1 MQIDKN
7 NSRSGLWAQPDPK
20 RHMVRGALLMAATAL
35 AFTLAA
41 PAQAQNAQNMEIT
54 GDAAPQKAAGSNE
67 ATAQKAAP
75 AAPAD
80 GSSAPK
86 TTSGAPSPSTSP
98 VAASPA
104 AEESGVTAK
113 QDAGSS
119 AVVFM
124 YHRFDEGEYPSTNTR
139 VDQLS
144 AHIAELG
151 KSKYHVMDVGKIVA
165 AIANGSPLPDRA
177 IGITVDDAYRTFYS
191 VAWPM
196 FKKAGMPVTVFVST
210 SQLDAGYDS
219 YMTWDMLRDL
229 VKQGVTVGGHSDS
242 HAHLSAISAA
252 EAKAELEKSAQRFKQ
267 ELGFVPELFAYPYG
281 EASSEVQQAVRD
293 AGYKAAFGQQSGGF
307 DKTADR
313 FYLPR
318 FALNEHYGSL
328 DRFELAANSLPLDVS
343 DLTPADYTLTR
354 NPPAFGFT
362 LQQPAKDVKCYPSDG
377 TATMSRLGEERVEV
391 RLDGPVSPGRWR
403 INCTAGGP
411 DGRWRWLGMLYTVP
425 EGIKNPG

>member
-1 MQIDKN
+1 MQTDKIIPACGT
-7 NSRSGLWAQPDPK
+7 SGKDGMK
-20 RHMVRGALLMAATAL
+20 GHYMRGALLTAATAL
-35 AFTLAA
+35 AFILAA
-41 PAQAQNAQNMEIT
+41 PAQAQNAQTPQT
-54 GDAAPQKAAGSNE
+54 GQ
-67 ATAQKAAP
+67 TAP
-75 AAPAD
+75 ATDTRNTAPAK
-80 GSSAPK
+80 STAESA
-86 TTSGAPSPSTSP
+86 
-98 VAASPA
+98 
-104 AEESGVTAK
+104 
-113 QDAGSS
+113 S

-151 KSKYHVMDVGKIVA
+151 KAKYHVMDTGEIVS
-165 AIANGSPLPDRA
+165 AIANGTALPDRT
-177 IGITVDDAYRTFYS
+177 IGITVDDAYRTFYN

-196 FKKAGMPVTVFVST
+196 FKKAGLPVTVFVST

-229 VKQGVTVGGHSDS
+229 VKQGVKVGGHSDS
-242 HAHLSAISAA
+242 HAHLSSVPIAQT
-252 EAKAELEKSAQRFKQ
+252 KAELEKSAKRFKQ
-267 ELGFVPELFAYPYG
+267 ELGFVPDLFAYPYG
-281 EASSEVQQAVRD
+281 EADTDVQQAVRD

-307 DKTADR
+307 DKSADM

-343 DLTPADYTLTR
+343 DLTPANYTLQR

-362 LQQPAKDVKCYPSDG
+362 LLKPANDVKCYPSEG
-377 TATMSRLGEERVEV
+377 TATMSRLGDERVEV

-425 EGIKNPG
+425 KDIKTSG

>member
-1 MQIDKN
+1 MQIDK
-7 NSRSGLWAQPDPK
+7 SILGSDKVGK
-20 RHMVRGALLMAATAL
+20 GGMTGHYVRGALLTAATAL
-35 AFTLAA
+35 AFILSV
-41 PAQAQNAQNMEIT
+41 PAQAQTPQTSPNAQNASS
-54 GDAAPQKAAGSNE
+54 DA
-67 ATAQKAAP
+67 
-75 AAPAD
+75 
-80 GSSAPK
+80 
-86 TTSGAPSPSTSP
+86 SP
-98 VAASPA
+98 VKSA
-104 AEESGVTAK
+104 T
-113 QDAGSS
+113 GSAS

-124 YHRFDEGEYPSTNTR
+124 YHRFDEGDFPSTNIR

-144 AHIAELG
+144 AHIGELG
-151 KSKYHVMDVGKIVA
+151 KSKYHVMDAAEIVSAIRAGK
-165 AIANGSPLPDRA
+165 SLPDRT
-177 IGITVDDAYRTFYS
+177 IGLTVDDAYRTFYT

-196 FKKAGMPVTVFVST
+196 FKKAGLPVTLFVST

-242 HAHLSAISAA
+242 HAHLSAVPMAQT
-252 EAKAELEKSAQRFKQ
+252 KAELEKSAQRFKK

-281 EASSEVQQAVRD
+281 EADTEVQKAVRD

-307 DKTADR
+307 DKTADM

-318 FALNEHYGSL
+318 FALNEHYGSM

-343 DLTPADYTLTR
+343 DLTPANYTLQR

-362 LQQPAKDVKCYPSDG
+362 LQQPANDVKCYPSEG

-391 RLDGPVSPGRWR
+391 RLDGPVSLGRWR

-425 EGIKNPG
+425 KGLKSSG